1 MVAHTQRNYY
11 LLSFEADRYHSPPPP
26 PIMAAFVTGDEEV
39 YTLTDNLDTHAI
51 LGGGSGSNST
61 AAPSRKHQL
70 QGIFGGSKLHGLAKS
85 HQWTKLLASATPELL
100 YVLDEFNRTPLH
112 YAIEQGC
119 EEDEVLLELI
129 RVGPW
134 QVRVPDSEGE
144 SPVHLACDFGCSL
157 VVAYA
162 LLEAD
167 VQHAK
172 GRPSVLT
179 MKNASQKTP
188 LDLIRGHDTNKQ
200 STETKKNRNA
210 YGMSEFF
217 ETLSN
222 LASSLTTLP
231 WKYHRD
237 DYEAVLAV
245 FEEAAAGQTGVVG
258 MAY

>member
-1 MVAHTQRNYY
+1 
-11 LLSFEADRYHSPPPP
+11 
-26 PIMAAFVTGDEEV
+26 MAAFARGDEDV
-39 YTLTDNLDTHAI
+39 YTQTDNLDTYAF
-51 LGGGSGSNST
+51 LGGGAGSNST
-61 AAPSRKHQL
+61 AAPSRKHRL

-119 EEDEVLLELI
+119 EEDEVILELI

-134 QVRVPDSEGE
+134 QVRVPDSGRE
-144 SPVHLACDFGCSL
+144 SPVHLACDFGCSI

-167 VQHAK
+167 VQHAR

-179 MKNASQKTP
+179 MENASQKTP
-188 LDLIRGHDTNKQ
+188 LDLIRGHDTDKQ
-200 STETKKNRNA
+200 SIETDKTRNA
-210 YGMSEFF
+210 NRMSIFF
-217 ETLSN
+217 QTLSDF
-222 LASSLTTLP
+222 ASSLTTLP

-237 DYEAVLAV
+237 EYQAVLAV